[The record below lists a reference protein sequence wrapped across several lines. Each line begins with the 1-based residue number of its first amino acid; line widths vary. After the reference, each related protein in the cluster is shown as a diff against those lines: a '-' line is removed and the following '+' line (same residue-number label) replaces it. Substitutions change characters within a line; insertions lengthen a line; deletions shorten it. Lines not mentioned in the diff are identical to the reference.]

1 MEQSDSDR
9 VYKRINADFLQNI
22 PVSKNPV
29 VYITGGQPGSGKSH
43 ISKDIEGQSKEA
55 LVVVDADKT
64 RQYHPDYRKLMQEND
79 KTAADLTHA
88 DAGKWAGQLVR
99 DAVHERKSLLIDQT
113 SSNPEVLKSLAFHLK
128 KSGYTVD
135 IRLIAVPLEE
145 SAKRVETRYQEQKQ
159 AFGFGRYSNP
169 NNQKFAFEG
178 VSKSFEMLTENIKQ
192 ASIGKED
199 LLVDRLSIYNKDG
212 VNVASVDATVLVRE
226 AKEKQSAVAIDDAL
240 KSIDT
245 AFKLNRSVEQQEAK
259 EIVVGALGTI
269 RLRDFNDQET
279 KKVQLEAALSV
290 KNNPEKHFATY
301 LEKPQSFNG
310 RYVCSDLFK
319 ETFDAYGGAAH
330 DEYGRA
336 ARTKFN
342 PAIHNSAAVLANEQF
357 TRSINSKTNPE
368 QDTVVF
374 LTGSPGAGKTSS
386 IMEGGAL
393 PDGVR
398 VVYEGQLI
406 NDKLAIEKIQ
416 ASLEAGLKPL
426 IIAVHT
432 KPEQA
437 LDNTFKRFD
446 NEGRGASIGVM
457 ADIQGKTPDS
467 LEKIRNHFGDK
478 VALKVV
484 DRTKDFLNPQTFNGW
499 EHLHIL
505 KSEGNHEQISE
516 RLTKYLEQARSD
528 ERIIGECYKQAGGK
542 SPEYLVKRIRH
553 MENGE
558 IKPHGERSSV
568 SGTTN
573 GIHQGS
579 VEIESAKQAR
589 QNELASAFMGA
600 ATEAQLWA
608 LPKQYPELTPAVE
621 RLQSVIE
628 REKSMIKNGGLASK
642 SVENTLIERHS
653 LAQKIKTGERIP
665 KPIKI
670 EVQAQKQKPP
680 IQRM

>member
-43 ISKDIEGQSKEA
+43 ISKDIEEQSKEA

-99 DAVHERKSLLIDQT
+99 DAVSDRKSLLIDQT

-135 IRLIAVPLEE
+135 IRLISVPLEE

-212 VNVASVDATVLVRE
+212 INVASIDAATWVRE
-226 AKEKQSAVAIDDAL
+226 SKEKESTATIDDVL
-240 KSIDT
+240 KPIDT
-245 AFKLNRSVEQQEAK
+245 AFKTNRGFDQQEAK
-259 EIVVGALGTI
+259 EIAVGALGTI

-279 KKVQLEAALSV
+279 KKIQLEAALSV
-290 KNNPEKHFATY
+290 KNNAEKHFTTY

-319 ETFDAYGGAAH
+319 ETFKAYGDGTNKQ
-330 DEYGRA
+330 
-336 ARTKFN
+336 RTQFN
-342 PAIHNSAAVLANEQF
+342 PAVHNSAAVLANEQF

-368 QDTVVF
+368 QDTAIF

-386 IMEGGAL
+386 IMEGGIL
-393 PDGVR
+393 PNNVKI
-398 VVYEGQLI
+398 VYEGQMI
-406 NDKLAIEKIQ
+406 NEKLAIEKIQ

-542 SPEYLVKRIRH
+542 SPEYLVTRIRH

-579 VEIESAKQAR
+579 QRVQPLESEKQAR

-628 REKSMIKNGGLASK
+628 REKAMIKNGGLASK
-642 SVENTLIERHS
+642 AVENTLIERHS
-653 LAQKIKTGERIP
+653 LAQKIKTGETIP